1 MIRRI
6 AVLGMLLAFS
16 CQMSFAQQ
24 TIDEQFQEF
33 YKNETSSWQEFK
45 LVKVPRLQEFWK
57 VASDTVRV
65 KREEIVS
72 LKSQIVTLDSKIASL
87 QSKLSETEQMLAES
101 EKLNDNI
108 SFVGIPM
115 SKSAY
120 NIMVWIIIA
129 GLIVAVV
136 VIYLMYVRSNRVTA
150 DSRSALES
158 LDQELKDHKDRARE
172 TQVKLKRELQT
183 ALNTIH
189 ENRLNH

>member
-6 AVLGMLLAFS
+6 AVVGLLVILS
-16 CQMSFAQQ
+16 TQISFAQQ

-45 LVKVPRLQEFWK
+45 LVKVPKLQEFWK
-57 VASDTVRV
+57 VASDTVKL
-65 KREEIVS
+65 KREEIAS
-72 LKSQIVTLDSKIASL
+72 LKSQIATLDSKISSL

-101 EKLNDNI
+101 EKMNDSI

-120 NIMVWIIIA
+120 NVMVWVIIA
-129 GLIVAVV
+129 GLIVAVI
-136 VIYLMYVRSNRVTA
+136 VIYLMYMRSNKVTTE
-150 DSRSALES
+150 SRSALAS

-172 TQVKLKRELQT
+172 AQVKLKRELQT